1 MLLTQGKAR
10 LRHYTLYE
18 NVYLASCVFGQANL
32 MHPTSHCSWTVAV
45 SRLEDLTNVSQTNLK
60 SLGYIRQNLLIYSVY
75 LMSEMC
81 EGQYMGARW
90 YGISS
95 WVFNLISSS
104 WAREEKFKH
113 TNDHFFH
120 DFRQISEHFPKISED
135 SLEVG
140 GRPKNLFRKFSENAR
155 KDCRR

>member
-1 MLLTQGKAR
+1 
-10 LRHYTLYE
+10 
-18 NVYLASCVFGQANL
+18 
-32 MHPTSHCSWTVAV
+32 
-45 SRLEDLTNVSQTNLK
+45 
-60 SLGYIRQNLLIYSVY
+60 
-75 LMSEMC
+75 MSEMC

-120 DFRQISEHFPKISED
+120 DFRKISEHFPKISED

-140 GRPKNLFRKFSENAR
+140 GRPKNLFRKFPKRFPKITEDFRETTDDVSIIQEHNLVPF
-155 KDCRR
+155 